1 MTMTGS
7 QMKSRTLLFVAACA
21 IVVMVA
27 WSQTWSTLSLASG
40 VAGDTPVPV
49 TGQTMAPGL
58 SALALTSIALV
69 AALALAGRVFR
80 IVLGAVQC
88 VLGVVIS
95 ITSIGVIGDPVAAA
109 APALI
114 SITGLQ
120 DVSAIRD
127 IVSQQ
132 ALTAWPFVSVVVG
145 ILTALTGVV
154 ILVFSK
160 KWPQSGR
167 KYAAASTPVSPLTAP
182 LVTPL
187 TTKDVDASHAK
198 IDAWDDLSRGGDPT
212 S

>member
-7 QMKSRTLLFVAACA
+7 QIKSRTLLFIAACA
-21 IVVMVA
+21 IVVMVS

-80 IVLGAVQC
+80 VVLGAIQIA
-88 VLGVVIS
+88 LGAI
-95 ITSIGVIGDPVAAA
+95 ITVTALGVIGDPVSAA

-114 SITGLQ
+114 SITGVQ
-120 DVSAIRD
+120 DVPAIREL
-127 IVSQQ
+127 VSHQ
-132 ALTAWPFVSVVVG
+132 ALTAWPFVSVAVG
-145 ILTALTGVV
+145 ILTAITGIAIVV
-154 ILVFSK
+154 FAK

-167 KYAAASTPVSPLTAP
+167 KYAAASTPVNPLTAP

-187 TTKDVDASHAK
+187 TTKEVDASHAK